1 MAALRCVSLSSQ
13 LSRVAA
19 PRNAVCKVAVSRR
32 VAVISRAGE
41 ESKESTPAPP
51 APPSPAA
58 PQSPSSTT
66 EAGKAVKAPLI
77 KEGDDVAII
86 TGGISVIFGVLYLG
100 LVYVMEGRGGTLL
113 PPPPEAFIP

>member
-1 MAALRCVSLSSQ
+1 MAALRYASLTSQ

-19 PRNAVCKVAVSRR
+19 PRTAVCKVAVSRR
-32 VAVISRAGE
+32 SVISRAGE
-41 ESKESTPAPP
+41 EPKESAPVT
-51 APPSPAA
+51 PPSPST

-66 EAGKAVKAPLI
+66 ETGKAVKVPLI

-100 LVYVMEGRGGTLL
+100 LVYIMEGRGGTLL